1 MNVATISTVS
11 NATQAAVE
19 SIQNH
24 GQKHQTTYKIEMLD
38 DSMASDDDDDDM
50 ISSDGSIF
58 DENELAAVQDD
69 LANQLAAAGPV
80 GVAAAAAIASS
91 KKRKRQHSFETN
103 PSVRKRQQN
112 RLLRKLR
119 GIIYEFTGR
128 VGKQAVVLV
137 ATPGKPNTSYKVFGA
152 KPLEDVVRNL
162 KNIVMDELEN
172 ALAQQAPPPP
182 QEDPSLF
189 ELPPLIIDGIPT
201 PVEKMTQA
209 QLRAFIP
216 LMLKYS
222 TGRGKPGW
230 GREATRPP
238 WWPKELP
245 WANVRMDARSEDDK
259 QKISWTHALRKIVIN
274 CYKYHG
280 REDLLPTFADEDD
293 KVSQLISHEEEDEE
307 EEVIVQPVNNNN
319 NTTTTIQTVTNAPT
333 NNTTTTN
340 VRQQVNVVKI
350 NSSGTVITTTNP
362 HNPNNPGPTII
373 QSTNDQHITT
383 TARLPASTKIEL
395 CPAPITQI
403 TTHHQQ
409 QQQQHH
415 QQQQQQQHH
424 QQTTAAS
431 SATTTTA
438 AASSATTTSST
449 AATSSATTTAAQQHQ
464 THQTQQHQQIHTT
477 TNAAQTIANAQ
488 VCIEPMTLGDVDYTT
503 QTVLSTIQN
512 ADGTVSLIQVDPN
525 NPIITLPDGT
535 TAQVQG
541 VATLHQGE
549 GGATIQTVQS
559 LADVNGHENMT
570 VDLTEATVAQDG
582 QIYITTE
589 DGQGYPVSVS
599 NMITV
604 PVSASMYQS
613 MMANIQQIHTNS
625 DGTVCITPMQVDASN
640 NNNSNN
646 VNNNSSSSN
655 HDNGTNGGNEDET
668 SGNGNGGGAGGVPV
682 TPQQFQ
688 CYSIMAATPIA
699 TQRLLAHG
707 GLGQSHNLVQALN
720 FNSNNNNNSC
730 NSNSSGNNSTNS
742 DNSSSS
748 SNCNNNTGS
757 TNNNNNIRCQ
767 IINASSL
774 VTAAAATNNSSQQQN
789 AQQQL
794 QHHHQTIIN
803 QQSLTNVLQ
812 NAGAKVFIAANPAH
826 LNLTA
831 ANLLNNNDATT
842 ANNNHINVKA
852 NNNGQIKFATALPI
866 VVATANAQQHPTA
879 AAAALIATTAGAAAG
894 GMGVTT
900 AGMANKQHRRRNH
913 GPAADTTNNCNNSNN
928 NYLKTGHK
936 RRKHNNMSQV
946 VVVPVKI
953 EEGVDI
959 NTSTTTSG
967 ASALLHSSSDDTTNR
982 NNHAEG
988 LLDIQIVDDSLAND
1002 GSRCGRGDDVVND
1015 GVANAGVDT
1024 NPVSAA
1030 GSSSGSDAAGSIVG
1044 VCGVGSVRVGNR
1056 LLSVDVSKTIKLESL
1071 DK

>member
-1 MNVATISTVS
+1 MNVTTISTVS

-38 DSMASDDDDDDM
+38 DSMASDDDDDDL

-293 KVSQLISHEEEDEE
+293 KVSQLISHEEEEEE

-333 NNTTTTN
+333 NHATTTN
-340 VRQQVNVVKI
+340 QQVNVVKI

-395 CPAPITQI
+395 CPAPIQQI
-403 TTHHQQ
+403 TTHHQQQQQQQHQQQQQQHHQQ

-415 QQQQQQQHH
+415 QQQQQQQQHH
-424 QQTTAAS
+424 QQQ
-431 SATTTTA
+431 
-438 AASSATTTSST
+438 
-449 AATSSATTTAAQQHQ
+449 QQH
-464 THQTQQHQQIHTT
+464 HQQQQQQHHQQQQQQHHQQQQQQHQQIHTT
-477 TNAAQTIANAQ
+477 TNAAQTITNAQ

-625 DGTVCITPMQVDASN
+625 DGTVCITPMQVE
-640 NNNSNN
+640 
-646 VNNNSSSSN
+646 
-655 HDNGTNGGNEDET
+655 NGDQLET
-668 SGNGNGGGAGGVPV
+668 INISPGMHQMMIQGAPGEQ
-682 TPQQFQ
+682 PQ
-688 CYSIMAATPIA
+688 
-699 TQRLLAHG
+699 
-707 GLGQSHNLVQALN
+707 
-720 FNSNNNNNSC
+720 
-730 NSNSSGNNSTNS
+730 
-742 DNSSSS
+742 
-748 SNCNNNTGS
+748 
-757 TNNNNNIRCQ
+757 
-767 IINASSL
+767 
-774 VTAAAATNNSSQQQN
+774 
-789 AQQQL
+789 
-794 QHHHQTIIN
+794 
-803 QQSLTNVLQ
+803 VLQ
-812 NAGAKVFIAANPAH
+812 VVSLK
-826 LNLTA
+826 
-831 ANLLNNNDATT
+831 DATLLSK
-842 ANNNHINVKA
+842 AMEAINSGNVKA
-852 NNNGQIKFATALPI
+852 
-866 VVATANAQQHPTA
+866 
-879 AAAALIATTAGAAAG
+879 
-894 GMGVTT
+894 
-900 AGMANKQHRRRNH
+900 
-913 GPAADTTNNCNNSNN
+913 
-928 NYLKTGHK
+928 
-936 RRKHNNMSQV
+936 
-946 VVVPVKI
+946 
-953 EEGVDI
+953 
-959 NTSTTTSG
+959 
-967 ASALLHSSSDDTTNR
+967 DDTIIM
-982 NNHAEG
+982 E
-988 LLDIQIVDDSLAND
+988 Q
-1002 GSRCGRGDDVVND
+1002 
-1015 GVANAGVDT
+1015 
-1024 NPVSAA
+1024 
-1030 GSSSGSDAAGSIVG
+1030 
-1044 VCGVGSVRVGNR
+1044 
-1056 LLSVDVSKTIKLESL
+1056 
-1071 DK
+1071 